1 MKGAV
6 HEQEEHEAVYPGVQG
21 ASGAGGRAGAR
32 EPGSDRASVQV
43 HPVLVGQWKKQLL
56 SRAAAAFRREGADNE
71 AERTQDELL
80 KKIGEL
86 TVERDFLARGLRRSR

>member
-1 MKGAV
+1 MSKKNAKRYTPEFKARV
-6 HEQEEHEAVYPGVQG
+6 ALEAAQEQESLAQIGHRYG
-21 ASGAGGRAGAR
+21 
-32 EPGSDRASVQV
+32 V

-56 SRAAAAFRREGADNE
+56 SRAADAFRREGGDND

>member
-1 MKGAV
+1 MSKKNAKRYTPEFKARV
-6 HEQEEHEAVYPGVQG
+6 ALEAAQEQESPAQIGHRYG
-21 ASGAGGRAGAR
+21 
-32 EPGSDRASVQV
+32 V

-56 SRAAAAFRREGADNE
+56 SRAADAFRREGGDTD

>member
-1 MKGAV
+1 MSKKNAKRYTPEFKARV
-6 HEQEEHEAVYPGVQG
+6 ALEAAQEQESLAQIGHRYG
-21 ASGAGGRAGAR
+21 
-32 EPGSDRASVQV
+32 V

-56 SRAAAAFRREGADNE
+56 SRAADAFRPGGTSSDAD
-71 AERTQDELL
+71 RTQEELL